1 MDMTII
7 QTLNGIITKNIK
19 MPKIDINKIF
29 ANPQRFMPY
38 NGQFLYPPRIEHRLN
53 PISLLKFDDGS
64 YIGQPKLNGSN
75 TSVSISEDKVV
86 AKERHNKFFAIPPK
100 FDFQALHR
108 GNGYMCITGEFMNK
122 SKKDDTNK
130 AFKGFCIWDII
141 AFENKILIGSSI
153 EERIKLLDL
162 LYPAKSALS
171 YAGIDYL
178 YKTSVPD
185 IYKVANFYGDFIEIY
200 NIISKVDM
208 IEGFVLKRK
217 SGRLEFMSREQN
229 NVGWA
234 VKVRKPTANYR
245 F

>member
-1 MDMTII
+1 
-7 QTLNGIITKNIK
+7 
-19 MPKIDINKIF
+19 MPKKIDINKIF

-53 PISLLKFDDGS
+53 PISLEKFDDGCHV
-64 YIGQPKLNGSN
+64 GQPKLNGSN
-75 TSVSISEDKVV
+75 TSVTISKNSVV

-100 FDFQALHR
+100 FDFQSLYS

-122 SKKDDTNK
+122 SKKDDSAK

-141 AFENKILIGSSI
+141 AFDNQILIGSTI
-153 EERIKLLDL
+153 EERLRLIDL
-162 LYPAKSALS
+162 LYPSKSPLN
-171 YAGIDYL
+171 YKGIDYL
-178 YKTSVPD
+178 YKTEVPD
-185 IYKVANFYGDFIEIY
+185 IYKVANFYGDFLDIY
-200 NIISKVDM
+200 NIISKIDM
-208 IEGFVLKRK
+208 VEGFVLKRK
-217 SGRLEFMSREQN
+217 SGMLELMTREQN